1 MKRIA
6 LVTSS
11 KARKEKPTVAKKFYS
26 GSYNRWVN
34 KVIEYLEAKSMEDSS
49 YFLSFHQERI
59 IPFNEVIENY
69 PVHKK
74 THTAAAK
81 RSFALKIV
89 DFLLRFK
96 EKPFVELHTGKDIS
110 VPLVKLL
117 DEYGFSYKIYA
128 QSVPLG
134 LKPRVYEE
142 LIEKEQQ
149 KHRAKEIKR
158 GHLRLVHS
166 LEYQTPAQAKLA
178 LQQFE
183 NNPTIYEGEIES
195 TFEELKA
202 YINKHYNRSKDMRK
216 ARNEFEKALNAHPDG
231 EELLEFINKISTL
244 QGLYADIPEYEYFN
258 RKFSKELAKYEYY
271 KIKESYVVRAEYRIH
286 EIMSRLSILLLK
298 KKTLRTKPV
307 IKASAKRTKPL
318 FKSEKLTKVSEN
330 ILENEGDTTVK
341 CGLERTA
348 ERAS

>member
-34 KVIEYLEAKSMEDSS
+34 KVIEYLETKGMEDAS
-49 YFLSFHQERI
+49 YFLSFYQERI

-74 THTAAAK
+74 SHTAVAK
-81 RSFALKIV
+81 RSFALKIL

-178 LQQFE
+178 VEQFE
-183 NNPTIYEGEIES
+183 KNPSVYEGEIES
-195 TFEELKA
+195 TFEELRA

-216 ARNEFEKALNAHPDG
+216 ARNEFEKALNTHPDG

-244 QGLYADIPEYEYFN
+244 QGLYADVSEYEYFN
-258 RKFSKELAKYEYY
+258 KKFSKELAKYEYY

-286 EIMSRLSILLLK
+286 EIMSRLSILLMK
-298 KKTLRTKPV
+298 KKVLKTKPV
-307 IKASAKRTKPL
+307 MNSASKQAKPSFELKKRIKASKNVTESKGNN
-318 FKSEKLTKVSEN
+318 T
-330 ILENEGDTTVK
+330 GK
-341 CGLERTA
+341 CGIASTLERV
-348 ERAS
+348 S